1 MAGKDADRL
10 TIRRDRLMRRS
21 VEFQTMKAF
30 DHISVKMISPV
41 AATFLLAM
49 FWGGAYSLELDTAA
63 AQSASH
69 KATKAKTAKK
79 EVSSDVVMP
88 FHVGE
93 TLKYQVAWA
102 TFTTAAAVQLNVAE
116 RRDLFGWGTWHFRAF
131 AHTLS
136 PVRSLFSIDDQFD
149 SYTDA
154 ASLESRQYEMYL
166 NEMGKKQDRVI
177 HLLPM
182 GQAPRG
188 DVPRVLVLP
197 GTRDPLGAL
206 YALRGVD
213 WQKNPEFRAPVYD
226 GRDVY
231 EMRARLVAASE
242 PIAVAAGNYSASRI
256 SIHLFQHDKEVPG
269 MSFSAWLAHDAA
281 RTPVLLQAD
290 LPFGNLRVELTSA
303 AQ

>member
-1 MAGKDADRL
+1 MKIWQRRLTGRHVAFKSMKALDRFAGKL
-10 TIRRDRLMRRS
+10 ISTIAI
-21 VEFQTMKAF
+21 AF
-30 DHISVKMISPV
+30 
-41 AATFLLAM
+41 FLAVS
-49 FWGGAYSLELDTAA
+49 WGGACSLELKTAT
-63 AQSASH
+63 AQSTSH
-69 KATKAKTAKK
+69 RATRTKTAKK
-79 EVSSDVVMP
+79 EVSSDAVMP

-102 TFTTAAAVQLNVAE
+102 TFTTAAAVQMIVAE
-116 RRDLFGWGTWHFRAF
+116 RRDLFGWGTWHFRAV
-131 AHTLS
+131 AHTVS
-136 PVRSLFSIDDQFD
+136 PVRSLFAIDDQFD

-188 DVPRVLVLP
+188 DLPRVVVLP

-213 WQKNPEFRAPVYD
+213 WQKTPEFRAPVYD

-231 EMRARLVAASE
+231 ELRARLVATSE

-256 SIHLFQHDKEVPG
+256 SIHLFQHDKEVSG
-269 MSFSAWLAHDAA
+269 MSFSAWLAHDPA
-281 RTPVLLQAD
+281 RTPVLLQAE
-290 LPFGNLRVELTSA
+290 LPFGNLRVELTSTT
-303 AQ
+303 Q

>member
-1 MAGKDADRL
+1 MKPLDRISGKL
-10 TIRRDRLMRRS
+10 ISTI
-21 VEFQTMKAF
+21 
-30 DHISVKMISPV
+30 
-41 AATFLLAM
+41 ATVFFLGI
-49 FWGGAYSLELDTAA
+49 FGGGAFLIGPKTSA
-63 AQSASH
+63 AQSASR
-69 KATKAKTAKK
+69 KATKANTPKK
-79 EVSSDVVMP
+79 DAPSDVVMP

-102 TFTTAAAVQLNVAE
+102 TFTTAASVQTNVAE
-116 RRDLFGWGTWHFRAF
+116 RRDLFGWGTWHFRAV
-131 AHTLS
+131 AHTVS
-136 PVRSLFSIDDQFD
+136 PVRSLFAIDDQFD

-154 ASLESRQYEMYL
+154 SSLESRQYEMYL

-188 DVPRVLVLP
+188 DLPRVVVLP

-213 WQKNPEFRAPVYD
+213 WQKTPEFRVPVYD

-231 EMRARLVAASE
+231 QLRARLVVASE
-242 PIAVAAGNYSASRI
+242 PIAVAAGSFSASRI
-256 SIHLFQHDKEVPG
+256 SIHLFQHDKEVSG
-269 MSFSAWLAHDAA
+269 MSFSAWLAHDPA
-281 RTPVLLQAD
+281 RTPVLMQAD

-303 AQ
+303 TQ

>member
-1 MAGKDADRL
+1 
-10 TIRRDRLMRRS
+10 
-21 VEFQTMKAF
+21 MKAR
-30 DHISVKMISPV
+30 DGISGKLIS
-41 AATFLLAM
+41 TTGTTILLAL
-49 FWGGAYSLELDTAA
+49 FLGSACSLTLETAA

-69 KATKAKTAKK
+69 KATKAKTPKK
-79 EVSSDVVMP
+79 EVASDVAMP

-102 TFTTAAAVQLNVAE
+102 TFTTAAAVQMNVAE
-116 RRDLFGWGTWHFRAF
+116 RRDILGWGTWHFRAV
-131 AHTLS
+131 AHTVN

-166 NEMGKKQDRVI
+166 NEMGKRQDRVI

-188 DVPRVLVLP
+188 DVARVIVLP

-231 EMRARLVAASE
+231 ELRARMVSASE
-242 PIAVAAGNYSASRI
+242 PITVAAGNYSTSRI
-256 SIHLFQHDKEVPG
+256 SIHLFQHEKEVSG
-269 MSFSAWLAHDAA
+269 MSFSAWLAHDPA

-303 AQ
+303 TQ

>member
-1 MAGKDADRL
+1 MKALDRISGRLAL
-10 TIRRDRLMRRS
+10 TI
-21 VEFQTMKAF
+21 
-30 DHISVKMISPV
+30 
-41 AATFLLAM
+41 AATLSLAM
-49 FWGGAYSLELDTAA
+49 FWGGALLLGPNTSA
-63 AQSASH
+63 AQSASR
-69 KATKAKTAKK
+69 KGTKANAPKK
-79 EVSSDVVMP
+79 DVPSDVVMP
-88 FHVGE
+88 FRVGE

-102 TFTTAAAVQLNVAE
+102 TFTTAAAVQMNVAE
-116 RRDLFGWGTWHFRAF
+116 RRDLFGWGTWHFRAV
-131 AHTLS
+131 AHTVS
-136 PVRSLFSIDDQFD
+136 PVRSIFAIDDQFD

-188 DVPRVLVLP
+188 DVPRVAVLP

-213 WQKNPEFRAPVYD
+213 WQKTPEFRTPVYD

-231 EMRARLVAASE
+231 ELRARLVAANE
-242 PIAVAAGNYSASRI
+242 AITVAAGNYSASRI
-256 SIHLFQHDKEVPG
+256 SIHLFQHDKEVSG
-269 MSFSAWLAHDAA
+269 MNFSAWLAHDPA
-281 RTPVLLQAD
+281 RTPVLMQAD

-303 AQ
+303 TQ